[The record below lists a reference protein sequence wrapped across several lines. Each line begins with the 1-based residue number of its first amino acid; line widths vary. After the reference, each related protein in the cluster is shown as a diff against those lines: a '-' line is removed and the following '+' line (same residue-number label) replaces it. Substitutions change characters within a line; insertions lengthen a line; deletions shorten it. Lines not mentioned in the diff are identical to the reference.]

1 MVKVT
6 KEKTEDSQA
15 FLTIE
20 MEPTEVEE
28 SLAEAYH
35 RLVKKAS
42 IPGFRRGKAPRQILE
57 QYLGKESFLEDA
69 LNHLVPQAYEK
80 AIAEQQIEA
89 LARPQIEIVQTDP
102 VIFKATVPLAPVI
115 KLGDYH
121 HIQVTQDPVEVTEDN
136 VSAVIEQLRH
146 QNATWES
153 VERAIDF
160 GDLVVLDVKSDIDG
174 EPFINQ
180 EGVQYQVFRD
190 SPFPAPGFSK
200 QLPGMKKGEEK
211 EFKLKLP
218 SDYPKT
224 ELAGK
229 EPSFKVKVVEIKQEI
244 LPELN
249 NEFVKQLGPELKTV
263 AAMRKEVTS
272 NLKLR
277 AEEKART
284 DFEERVI
291 EAVTDLSQVT
301 FPPVLVDME
310 IHRLIDEQSRRFQMQ
325 GGNLEEYLKSI
336 DKTEEQLHEELHPL
350 ATKRLTHSLVLGKVA
365 EEEKVEVGE
374 SEIDTEI
381 ENMLK
386 SAAENKAELKK
397 VMNTPQS
404 RDSIKQILMTRKT
417 IGRLVGIAQ
426 GSKAS
431 TQRKKKEAKK

>member
-1 MVKVT
+1 VKVT

-20 MEPTEVEE
+20 MEPAEVEE
-28 SLAEAYH
+28 SLDEAYH
-35 RLVKKAS
+35 RLVRKAS
-42 IPGFRRGKAPRQILE
+42 IPGFRKGKAPRQILE

-102 VIFKATVPLAPVI
+102 VIFKATVPLAPVVE
-115 KLGDYH
+115 LGDYH

-136 VSAVIEQLRH
+136 VNAVIEQLRH

-153 VERAIDF
+153 VERAVDF
-160 GDLVVLDVKSDIDG
+160 GDLVVLDVKSDVDG

-190 SPFPAPGFSK
+190 LPFPAPGFAK

-211 EFKLKLP
+211 EFKLKLS

-229 EPSFKVKVVEIKQEI
+229 EPSFKVRVVEIKQEI
-244 LPELN
+244 MPELN

-263 AAMRKEVTS
+263 AALKKEVAS

-277 AEEKART
+277 AEEKARA

-291 EAVTDLSQVT
+291 EAVTDLSQVA
-301 FPPVLVDME
+301 FPPVLVEME

-325 GGNLEEYLKSI
+325 GGNLEEYLKSVN
-336 DKTEEQLHEELHPL
+336 KSEEQLHEELHPL
-350 ATKRLTHSLVLGKVA
+350 ATKRVTHSLVLGKVA
-365 EEEKVEVGE
+365 EEEKIEVGE
-374 SEIDTEI
+374 SEIDAEI

-386 SAAENKAELKK
+386 SATENKGELQK
-397 VMNTPQS
+397 VMNNPQS
-404 RDSIKQILMTRKT
+404 RGSMKQILMTRKT
-417 IGRLVGIAQ
+417 IGRLVEIAQ
-426 GSKAS
+426 CSKAS
-431 TQRKKKEAKK
+431 TERKKKEAKK

>member
-20 MEPTEVEE
+20 MEPAEVEE
-28 SLAEAYH
+28 SLDEAYH

-42 IPGFRRGKAPRQILE
+42 IPGFRKGKAPRQILE

-69 LNHLVPQAYEK
+69 LN

-89 LARPQIEIVQTDP
+89 FARPQIEIVQTEP
-102 VIFKATVPLAPVI
+102 VIFKATVPLAPVVE
-115 KLGDYH
+115 LGDYH
-121 HIQVTQDPVEVTEDN
+121 HIHVTADPVEVTEDN

-153 VERAIDF
+153 VERAVAF
-160 GDLVVLDVKSDIDG
+160 EDLVVLDVKR
-174 EPFINQ
+174 PFINQ
-180 EGVQYQVFRD
+180 EGGQYQVFRD
-190 SPFPAPGFSK
+190 SPFPAPGFAK

-229 EPSFKVKVVEIKQEI
+229 EPFFKVRVVEIKQEI

-263 AAMRKEVTS
+263 AALRKEVTS

-277 AEEKART
+277 AEEKARA

-336 DKTEEQLHEELHPL
+336 NKTEAQLHEELHPV
-350 ATKRLTHSLVLGKVA
+350 ATKRVTHSLVLGKVA
-365 EEEKVEVGE
+365 EEEKVEVIE
-374 SEIDTEI
+374 SEIDAEI

-386 SAAENKAELKK
+386 SATENKEELQK

-404 RDSIKQILMTRKT
+404 RGSMKQILMTRKT
-417 IGRLVGIAQ
+417 ISRLVEIAQ

-431 TQRKKKEAKK
+431 TKRKKKEAKK

>member
-1 MVKVT
+1 MKVT

-20 MEPTEVEE
+20 MEPGEVEA

-42 IPGFRRGKAPRQILE
+42 IPGFRKGKAPRQILE

-89 LARPQIEIVQTDP
+89 LAQPQIEIVQTDP
-102 VIFKATVPLAPVI
+102 VIFKATVPLAPVVE
-115 KLGDYH
+115 LGDYH
-121 HIQVTQDPVEVTEDN
+121 HIQVTADPVEVTEDN
-136 VSAVIEQLRH
+136 VNAVIEQLRH
-146 QNATWES
+146 QNATWEA
-153 VERAIDF
+153 VERAVAF
-160 GDLVVLDVKSDIDG
+160 EDLVVLDVKSDVDG
-174 EPFINQ
+174 ESFINQ

-190 SPFPAPGFSK
+190 SPFPAPGFAR

-229 EPSFKVKVVEIKQEI
+229 EPSFKVRVIEIKQEI

-249 NEFVKQLGPELKTV
+249 NKFVKQLGPELKTV
-263 AAMRKEVTS
+263 AALRKEVTS

-277 AEEKART
+277 AEEKARA

-301 FPPVLVDME
+301 FPPVLVEME

-325 GGNLEEYLKSI
+325 GGNLEEYLKSVN
-336 DKTEEQLHEELHPL
+336 KTEAQLHEELHPL

-365 EEEKVEVGE
+365 EEEKVEVSE
-374 SEIDTEI
+374 SEVDAEI
-381 ENMLK
+381 ESMLK
-386 SAAENKAELKK
+386 SATENKEELQK

-404 RDSIKQILMTRKT
+404 RGSMKQILMTRKT
-417 IGRLVGIAQ
+417 ISRLVEIAQ

-431 TQRKKKEAKK
+431 TKRKKKEAKK

>member
-1 MVKVT
+1 MKVT

-35 RLVKKAS
+35 RLVKKTNV
-42 IPGFRRGKAPRQILE
+42 PGFRKGKAPRQILE
-57 QYLGKESFLEDA
+57 QYFGKESLLEDA

-102 VIFKATVPLAPVI
+102 VIFKATVPLAPLV

-121 HIQVTQDPVEVTEDN
+121 HIQVTADPVEVTEDKVN
-136 VSAVIEQLRH
+136 AVIEQLRH

-153 VERAIDF
+153 VERAVDF
-160 GDLVVLDVKSDIDG
+160 GDLVVLDVKSDVGG

-190 SPFPAPGFSK
+190 SPFPAPGFAK

-229 EPSFKVKVVEIKQEI
+229 EPSFKVRVVEIKQEI

-263 AAMRKEVTS
+263 AALRKEVTS

-291 EAVTDLSQVT
+291 EAVTDLSQVA
-301 FPPVLVDME
+301 FPPVLVEME
-310 IHRLIDEQSRRFQMQ
+310 IHRLLDEQSRRFQMQ
-325 GGNLEEYLKSI
+325 GGNLEEYLKSVN
-336 DKTEEQLHEELHPL
+336 KTEAQLHEELHPL
-350 ATKRLTHSLVLGKVA
+350 ATKRVTHSLVLGKVA
-365 EEEKVEVGE
+365 EEEKIEVAE
-374 SEIDTEI
+374 SEIDAEI
-381 ENMLK
+381 ENMLQ
-386 SAAENKAELKK
+386 SATENKEELQK

-404 RDSIKQILMTRKT
+404 RGSMKQILMTRKT
-417 IGRLVGIAQ
+417 IGRLVEIAQ

-431 TQRKKKEAKK
+431 TKRKKKEAKK